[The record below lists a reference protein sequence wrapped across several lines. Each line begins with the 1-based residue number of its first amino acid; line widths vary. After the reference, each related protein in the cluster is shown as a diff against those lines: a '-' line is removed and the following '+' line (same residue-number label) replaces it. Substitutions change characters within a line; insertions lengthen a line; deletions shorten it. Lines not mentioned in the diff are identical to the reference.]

1 MKISYRTPS
10 FIKKFIHHYGILSV
24 HHRRNIA
31 APYHPWLNVIC
42 RPKRNR
48 GVIFLNQINQHRN
61 TLTQLDWKEMNYF
74 WQRWILQAQKPKA
87 RWRYPAYLQQLVF
100 FQLQQWTER
109 GTMPFDVCKRMPR
122 TVGKTWSNKGRNVS
136 MKES

>member
-24 HHRRNIA
+24 HHRRNIV

-61 TLTQLDWKEMNYF
+61 TLTAGLERDELLLATMNPPSTKTKSKVKVPSVVATTCVLPTAAMN
-74 WQRWILQAQKPKA
+74 R
-87 RWRYPAYLQQLVF
+87 
-100 FQLQQWTER
+100 
-109 GTMPFDVCKRMPR
+109 KRD
-122 TVGKTWSNKGRNVS
+122 NAI
-136 MKES
+136 

>member
-61 TLTQLDWKEMNYF
+61 TLTAGLERDELLLATMNPPSAKTKSKVKVPSIF
-74 WQRWILQAQKPKA
+74 ATACVLQTAAMNRKRDSAIWCMPKNA
-87 RWRYPAYLQQLVF
+87 KNCRKNLSY
-100 FQLQQWTER
+100 
-109 GTMPFDVCKRMPR
+109 
-122 TVGKTWSNKGRNVS
+122 KGRNVS
-136 MKES
+136 MKEP